1 MAIQSFADKEA
12 EEFFKSGALRNSTGW
27 RSLAKVAA
35 RKLDMLHYAASLLDL
50 RSPPGNQLEKLRG
63 NLREMYSVRIN
74 DQWRIIFRW
83 TEAGPMDVRIID
95 YHK

>member
-1 MAIQSFADKEA
+1 LTIQSFADKET
-12 EEFFKSGALRNSTGW
+12 EEFFKSGSLRKSTGW
-27 RSLAKVAA
+27 KSLATIAA

>member
-1 MAIQSFADKEA
+1 LAIQSFADKET
-12 EEFFKSGALRNSTGW
+12 EEFFKSGSLRKSAGW
-27 RSLAKVAA
+27 SSLAMIVA
-35 RKLDMLHYAASLLDL
+35 RKLDMLHYSASLQDL

-63 NLREMYSVRIN
+63 NLREMHSIRIN

-83 TEAGPMDVRIID
+83 TEAGPVDVRIID